1 MNGPHKTIGRT
12 MIFRSKPKKV
22 SPGSTDVRQ
31 SLNEIDRLVESP
43 EQCSTTDD
51 LSPEKQVKPKIL
63 LLDLDPDALAAV
75 TSKWADVVLG
85 TLGRPYEVQQTSG
98 YTPVI
103 NHDFLTGH
111 KECDIIVADFKSRET
126 DRASP
131 GSKHRPNEET
141 DLWASQTLG
150 YIDNRG
156 LTGLRERET
165 FERIIRQGGIMVV
178 FADYAPSHDA
188 MMTSTGYRNQLN
200 PGSQVNLNV
209 WNLIRP
215 LEYLRVSNDHG
226 SVMTGLDSSSLGRL
240 VAKYLLG
247 SEFTCCFDFRSS
259 SDRWLP
265 LAANKFQEC
274 VAAVLEKNGRPVV
287 LVVPQLADK
296 AGFLDE
302 LLTTVLPEYLPD
314 LFPGIATGAWTHRSE
329 YELPT
334 IAELRAEKTRIEE
347 ETRVAIALLDKQIEA
362 EHAANGWIHDLITA
376 TGDELVNAVKRALA
390 ELGFSAVVDVD
401 EIRDN
406 ARQSRREDLR
416 IEDRRPV
423 LVVDIKGIGG
433 RPSDEDAT
441 QADKHALIY
450 AKESKNPEVQGLS
463 IINHERHMPPLER
476 DNAMPFRD
484 EILSVAEET
493 GLGLMTSF
501 DLYRILVN
509 MRRWNWA
516 SSNVMPLLYGSK
528 RIQFA
533 PAHYEY
539 IGTIAHI
546 WKNAFGIVIESGTV
560 NVGDTLAIEG
570 PIYFEELLVPSIRVN
585 NAEVQSATIDDQ
597 AGFSRAEFGAKI
609 RERMRVFVVR
619 RDGDASITNA

>member
-1 MNGPHKTIGRT
+1 MNNPNKTIGCT
-12 MIFRSKPKKV
+12 MIFRPKSKKV
-22 SPGSTDVRQ
+22 PPASANARQPLNGADRLLSSPEPGSA
-31 SLNEIDRLVESP
+31 I
-43 EQCSTTDD
+43 DD

-63 LLDLDPDALAAV
+63 LLDLDSDALAAV
-75 TSKWADVVLG
+75 TSKWADVVFG
-85 TLGRPYEVQQTSG
+85 TLGRRYEVQQASG
-98 YTPVI
+98 YMPVV

-111 KECDIIVADFKSRET
+111 KECDIIVVDFKSREI
-126 DRASP
+126 DRGSP
-131 GSKHRPNEET
+131 GLKHRPDDEE
-141 DLWASQTLG
+141 DLWASRSLG

-165 FERIIRQGGIMVV
+165 FERIIRQGGIMVI

-188 MMTSTGYRNQLN
+188 VMTSIGYGNQLN
-200 PGSQVNLNV
+200 SGPKVNLNV
-209 WNLIRP
+209 WNLINP

-226 SVMTGLDSSSLGRL
+226 SVMNGLDSSSLGRL

-247 SEFTCCFDFRSS
+247 SEFTCCFNFRSS

-265 LAANKFQEC
+265 LATNKFQEC
-274 VAAVLEKNGRPVV
+274 VAAVLEKDDRPAV
-287 LVVPQLADK
+287 LIIPQLADK

-314 LFPGIATGAWTHRSE
+314 LFPEIATGAWTRRPE
-329 YELPT
+329 YELPMIT
-334 IAELRAEKTRIEE
+334 ELRAKKTRIEE

-416 IEDRRPV
+416 IEDRKPV

-441 QADKHALIY
+441 QADKHAFIH
-450 AKESKNPEVQGLS
+450 AKESKNTEVQGLS

-484 EILSVAEET
+484 EILSIAEET

-501 DLYRILVN
+501 DLYQIVVN
-509 MRRWNWA
+509 KRRWNWA

-528 RIQFA
+528 RIQVV
-533 PAHYEY
+533 PVHYEY
-539 IGTIAHI
+539 IGTIARI
-546 WKNAFGIVIESGTV
+546 WKNAFGVVIESGTV

-570 PIYFEELLVPSIRVN
+570 PIYFEELAIPSIRVN

-597 AGFSRAEFGAKI
+597 AGFSRAECGTKL
-609 RERMRVFVVR
+609 RERMRVFVVH
-619 RDGDASITNA
+619 RDGDASTTNA